1 MTAVGKL
8 FEWCTSNND
17 YLSNALD
24 LQFCTNSVK
33 YMEVTVRQIPEFQ
46 YEIYDL
52 FYQGTSRTSISI
64 IMVQS
69 YMKLELLKLEMT
81 SAFRLIFLV
90 LIKVYKN

>member
-1 MTAVGKL
+1 MSGG
-8 FEWCTSNND
+8 TSNND

-52 FYQGTSRTSISI
+52 FYQGTSRTSNFHHHGT
-64 IMVQS
+64 
-69 YMKLELLKLEMT
+69 KLHEIRAVKTRDDFSFQTYFFGSDKSL
-81 SAFRLIFLV
+81 
-90 LIKVYKN
+90 